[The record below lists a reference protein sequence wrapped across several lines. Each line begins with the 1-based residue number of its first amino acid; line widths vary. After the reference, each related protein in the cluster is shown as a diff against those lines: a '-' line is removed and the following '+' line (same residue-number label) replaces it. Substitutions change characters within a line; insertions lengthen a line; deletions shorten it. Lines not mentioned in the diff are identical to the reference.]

1 MIEVTVIVLLLI
13 ANGLFA
19 MAEIA
24 IVSSKKSRLQQWENE
39 GNRNAT
45 KVLKLMEN
53 PERFLSTVQIGITL
67 VGVFSGAYGAAS
79 LSKHIVP
86 WIEPLPLFGVNPE
99 TLAFFI
105 VIVIITYFSI
115 IIGELVPKNLALRN
129 PEKIAMV
136 MAEPMAWLSR
146 IASPLVWLL
155 SAATT
160 VLLKLFGT
168 SDARQDGLSREE
180 VQVLIR
186 EGMVTGDVQPEENEM
201 VTGIFDLQDIHAEE
215 IMLPRPRVTFLPSD
229 ATHEQIWQR
238 IQHSKQSVFP
248 IFEGSRDQIC
258 GLVSIR
264 ALYASLSQQG
274 YNTTVKSIMQAPSY
288 VVENQPALQLMKT
301 LSETTLGAALVTD
314 EFGTIRGLITMD
326 DIIEEVVG
334 DYRKNQ
340 QDLPLIRQLQ
350 ENQWIADGMIEID
363 DFLTAF
369 PELESAVQ
377 HEDESFQTLAGFL
390 FHKID
395 RMPQEGESF
404 IINGLNLLIAD
415 MDQQRIDKI
424 IISRII
430 EPSGEEFDS
439 VIDAIS

>member
-1 MIEVTVIVLLLI
+1 MIEIAVIVLLLI
-13 ANGLFA
+13 ANGIFA

-79 LSKHIVP
+79 LSKFIAP
-86 WIEPLPLFGVNPE
+86 WLEPLPLFGLRPDTV
-99 TLAFFI
+99 AFGL
-105 VIVIITYFSI
+105 VVVIITYFSI

-136 MAEPMAWLSR
+136 MAQPMAWLSR

-155 SAATT
+155 AAATS

-168 SDARQDGLSREE
+168 SDSRQDGPSREE

-186 EGMVTGDVQPEENEM
+186 EGMITGDVQPEENEM
-201 VTGIFDLQDIHAEE
+201 VTGVFDLQDITAEE
-215 IMLPRPRVTFLPSD
+215 IMLPRPKVTFLPSD

-248 IFEGSRDQIC
+248 IYEGSRDQIC

-264 ALYASLSQQG
+264 ALYASISLQG
-274 YNTTVKSIMQAPSY
+274 SSTTVKSIMQAPSY
-288 VVENQPALQLMKT
+288 VVENQPALKLMKT
-301 LSETTLGAALVTD
+301 LSETSLGAALVTD

-340 QDLPLIRQLQ
+340 QDVPLLRPLQ
-350 ENQWIADGMIEID
+350 ENQWIADGMVEID
-363 DFLTAF
+363 DITDVF
-369 PELESAVQ
+369 PELEAAVQ

-390 FHKID
+390 FHMID
-395 RMPQEGESF
+395 RLPQEGETF

-424 IISRII
+424 IISRITVPA
-430 EPSGEEFDS
+430 ES
-439 VIDAIS
+439 VDAAVVLS